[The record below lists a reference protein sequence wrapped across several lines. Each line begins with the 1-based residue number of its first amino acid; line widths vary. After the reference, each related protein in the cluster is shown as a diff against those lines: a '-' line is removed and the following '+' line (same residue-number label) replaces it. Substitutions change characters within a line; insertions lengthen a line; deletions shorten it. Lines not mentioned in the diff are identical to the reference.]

1 MKLIYKPQ
9 MKTIVVVLESY
20 LYTKGLTAVPVIAL
34 LNTSGLATDQ
44 VLLHEVITVF
54 PIS

>member
-1 MKLIYKPQ
+1 MKI
-9 MKTIVVVLESY
+9 IVVVLESY
-20 LYTKGLTAVPVIAL
+20 LYMNGLAAVPTIAL

-44 VLLHEVITVF
+44 VAFHEVIVSS

>member
-1 MKLIYKPQ
+1 MKI
-9 MKTIVVVLESY
+9 IVVLESY
-20 LYTKGLTAVPVIAL
+20 LYTKGLTAIPVIAL

-44 VLLHEVITVF
+44 VSVHEVITHF